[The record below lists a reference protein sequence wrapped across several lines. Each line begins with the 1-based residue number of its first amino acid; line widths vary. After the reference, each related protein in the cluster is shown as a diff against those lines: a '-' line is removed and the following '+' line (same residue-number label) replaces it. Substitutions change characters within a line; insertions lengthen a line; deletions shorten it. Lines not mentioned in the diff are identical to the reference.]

1 MKILTSWKTSAGGIA
16 TILSGL
22 AAALTLYQQDN
33 VNEAIATAI
42 AALGTGFGLL
52 SARDNKV
59 SSEAAGIKPT
69 EPETTP

>member
-42 AALGTGFGLL
+42 ASIGTGLGLL

-69 EPETTP
+69 EPETKT